1 MSEFLI
7 RGKYLVTAH
16 VNSDGVSVLY
26 KHGLHQRNGKV
37 VEIAPFHELR
47 ARYPELDVIG
57 SERQA
62 ILPGLVNSH
71 YHQGFSFLQLGQTD
85 RTTDPHSFQGAWDV
99 DPYLEHLYGAMQMIE
114 TGTTTVQV
122 IYDPGRGRDPL
133 DEISTEKVIKAYLD
147 SGMRVAYAPEIVNQN
162 TIIAGPNGG
171 EKEFAERLPVSLQ
184 RRFTNFFDNEH
195 LPVEELIARNEDV
208 FKRYSDLDAR
218 LRINVAPG
226 NVHRCSDDLLVEL
239 RDLAV
244 KHGTTMHIHLQ
255 EWYNQ
260 LLYGLWAWGKSPL
273 QHLNDLDFL
282 GPKLDCVHSVWVSDQ
297 DIEIMAGHGVS
308 VSTNPTSNFRLQAG
322 MTPVYRFL
330 DKKITMALGTDEVG
344 LNDDKDMIQEMKL
357 LHKVHRLPG
366 VSIPPLTASQVFKMS
381 TINSAKV
388 VGWDDRIGSLERG
401 MTCDVI
407 LMNLDHVE
415 YPFLDPNVPT
425 LDAILYRGRGID
437 IDTVIVEGEVVMDDR
452 KFTKFDKVG
461 LYRELGKIAKIP
473 LDPVKLELSALRQ
486 EIAPYLADFYSENS
500 TPMFNSKYIFNG
512 EKIDN

>member
-7 RGKYLVTAH
+7 RGKYLVTPH
-16 VNSDGVSVLY
+16 VNSDGVSVLS
-26 KHGLHQRNGKV
+26 KHGLHQKNGKIV
-37 VEIAPFHELR
+37 KVAPFHELR
-47 ARYPELDVIG
+47 SQSPHLKVVG

-71 YHQGFSFLQLGQTD
+71 YHQGFSFLQLGQPD
-85 RTTDPHSFQGAWDV
+85 RTTDSYRFQGAWDV

-133 DEISTEKVIKAYLD
+133 DELSTSKVIKAYLD
-147 SGMRVAYAPEIVNQN
+147 SGMRVSYAPEIVNQN

-171 EKEFAERLPVSLQ
+171 EKEFAARLPTDLK
-184 RRFTNFFDNEH
+184 RRFTSFFDKEH
-195 LPVEELIARNEDV
+195 LPVEELISRNEDV
-208 FKRYSDLDAR
+208 FSRYSDSNTR

-226 NVHRCSDDLLVEL
+226 NVHRCSDDLLIKL
-239 RDLAV
+239 RDLAL
-244 KHGTTMHIHLQ
+244 KHKTTMHIHLQ

-273 QHLNDLDFL
+273 LHLNDLDFL
-282 GPKLDCVHSVWVSDQ
+282 GPNLDCVHSVWVNDQ
-297 DIEIMAGHGVS
+297 DIETMARHGVS

-322 MTPVYRFL
+322 ITPIYRFL
-330 DKKITMALGTDEVG
+330 DKGITMALGTDEVG

-366 VSIPPLTASQVFKMS
+366 VRIPPLTASQVFKMS

-388 VGWDDRIGSLERG
+388 VGWDDTIGTLEAG
-401 MTCDVI
+401 MSCDVV
-407 LMNLDHVE
+407 LMNLDHIE

-425 LDAILYRGRGID
+425 IDAILYRGRGID
-437 IDTVIVEGEVVMDDR
+437 IDTVIVEGEIVMDDR
-452 KFTKFDKVG
+452 RFTKFDKTA
-461 LYRELGKIAKIP
+461 LYRELGEIAKLP
-473 LDPVKLELSALRQ
+473 LDPIKSDLNALRH
-486 EIAPYLADFYSENS
+486 EITPYLGNFYNENS
-500 TPMFNSKYIFNG
+500 TPTFNSEYIFNG
-512 EKIDN
+512 EKNS